1 MGIARSAS
9 AAVARRAVFLDRDG
23 TLNHAVVRKGKSYPP
38 ATVDEFQLL
47 TGVLDATAALK
58 AEGYLLI
65 VVTNQPDV
73 GAGRQRRDV
82 VEAMH
87 VKLHSLLP
95 IDEIRVCYH
104 TEGEGCACRK
114 PAPGMI
120 LGAAAA
126 WHIDLAAS
134 FMIGDRWRDVDAGRA
149 AGCRTVFIRNRYD
162 EHQPEASDATVDS
175 LCEAA
180 DLILSKKI

>member
-1 MGIARSAS
+1 MGIARTAS
-9 AAVARRAVFLDRDG
+9 AGVERRAVFLDRDG
-23 TLNHAVVRKGKSYPP
+23 TLNQAVIREGKSYPP
-38 ATVDEFQLL
+38 ASVDEFRLL
-47 TGVLDATAALK
+47 PDVMRATAALK
-58 AEGYLLI
+58 ADGYLLI

-73 GAGRQRRDV
+73 GAGLQRREV

-87 VKLHSLLP
+87 VKLRSLLP

-104 TEGEGCACRK
+104 TDKEGCACRK

-134 FMIGDRWRDVDAGRA
+134 YMIGDRWRDVEAGRT
-149 AGCRTVFIRNRYD
+149 AGCRTMFIRNRYD
-162 EHQPEASDATVDS
+162 ERQPEASDATVDS